1 MKLVFATHNQNKAN
15 EIEALLPEG
24 FEVLT
29 LDDIGVNTEIPETGT
44 TLEENAR
51 IKAEYILKN
60 FNTNCF
66 ADDTGL
72 EVLALNNE
80 PGVYSARYA
89 GPQKSDQANISLLLE
104 NLKGVELR
112 TAQFRT
118 VIVLFLDGNMH
129 EFEGIVQGKIIDSRR
144 GDQGFGYDPVF
155 VPEGY
160 DKTFAEMNMEEKNKI
175 SHRGRA
181 LKKMVEFL
189 SSYKVS

>member
-1 MKLVFATHNQNKAN
+1 MKLVFATHNQNKAK
-15 EIEALLPEG
+15 EIAALLPDH

-29 LDDIGVNTEIPETGT
+29 LDDIGVTEEIPETGK

-51 IKAEYILKN
+51 IKAEYIRDHYN
-60 FNTNCF
+60 VNCF

-104 NLKGVELR
+104 RLQNSKFR

-118 VIVLFLDGNMH
+118 VIFLIIEGVEY
-129 EFEGIVQGKIIDSRR
+129 EFEGIVGGDITHKRK

-155 VPEGY
+155 VPEGH
-160 DKTFAEMNMEEKNKI
+160 DKTFAEMEMSEKNKI
-175 SHRGRA
+175 SHRGKA
-181 LKKMVEFL
+181 IEKMVAFL